1 MAAVA
6 ERSHADILPDPPL
19 DPDPVSVTMPL
30 GVDPVRRPGSVGTA
44 MARSKNLRIDHL
56 LSAVRISNRK
66 VIGGDDLPTNCM
78 CPVTSLRLT
87 AGQTTKPPSKGKAR
101 RGGNRPSRAVRLWM
115 LLSLPSARF
124 SRFSWRAGLISSAVA
139 PPVLRCS
146 DAFSPMVIASAW
158 G

>member
-78 CPVTSLRLT
+78 CPVTSLRLR
-87 AGQTTKPPSKGKAR
+87 S
-101 RGGNRPSRAVRLWM
+101 
-115 LLSLPSARF
+115 F
-124 SRFSWRAGLISSAVA
+124 
-139 PPVLRCS
+139 
-146 DAFSPMVIASAW
+146 
-158 G
+158 